1 MTATKPLRHQG
12 SRVVYICT
20 TSLLYISIYTALQ
33 VLNNGVNDSLNNGLD
48 NSIKAPGLLEQ
59 SRQTQTEIHGLD
71 QQDD

>member
-1 MTATKPLRHQG
+1 
-12 SRVVYICT
+12 
-20 TSLLYISIYTALQ
+20 
-33 VLNNGVNDSLNNGLD
+33 LNNGLNNSLNNGLD